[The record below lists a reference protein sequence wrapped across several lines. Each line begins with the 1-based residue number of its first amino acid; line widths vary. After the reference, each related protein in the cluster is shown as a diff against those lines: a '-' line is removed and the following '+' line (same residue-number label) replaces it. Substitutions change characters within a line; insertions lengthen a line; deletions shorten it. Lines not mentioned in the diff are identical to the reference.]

1 MNQRFAR
8 NAIVLGLLS
17 AIGPFAID
25 MYLPALPAIS
35 ADLGADTAAV
45 QMSLIAFFI
54 AVGLCQVI
62 YGPVSDMVGRKA
74 PLYFGLGVFA
84 LGSVGCALSTS
95 IEWLIF
101 FRFVQGVGACAG
113 MVVPRAIVRDLH
125 TGPEAARLM
134 ALIMLVF
141 SVSPLVAPL
150 SGSVLVEFSTWHTI
164 FWVIGGVALLG
175 IVLVRVFLK
184 ETRPAEERISS
195 SFGSVLSGYG
205 SLLRDWHFL
214 GLTFIGGLGMSSF
227 FAFLATSSFVY
238 IDHFGLTPTQYSIA
252 FSINAVGF
260 IGAAQFAGVLARRF
274 GLARVVRTAVAGFA
288 LFAVILA
295 VATLA
300 GADSLP
306 FLMTM
311 LVLAFTCLGLVI
323 PSTAVLALEHH
334 GPIAGMASALLG
346 TLQLL
351 VGAVVTGLVSAF
363 FDGTQLPMTL
373 AIAVCAVSA
382 MILAQLT
389 LRRRAPVAQPAE

>member
-1 MNQRFAR
+1 MNTRFAR
-8 NAIVLGLLS
+8 NAIILGLLS

-45 QMSLIAFFI
+45 QMSLMSFFI
-54 AVGLCQVI
+54 AIGLGQVI

-141 SVSPLVAPL
+141 SVSPLIAPL
-150 SGSVLVEFSTWHTI
+150 SGSVLVEFATWHVI
-164 FWVIGGVALLG
+164 FWVIGGVAVLG
-175 IVLVRVFLK
+175 LVLVGVFLK
-184 ETRPAEERISS
+184 ETRPAEERIQS
-195 SFGSVLSGYG
+195 SFGSVLAGYS
-205 SLLRDWHFL
+205 SLLRDRSFL

-238 IDHFGLTPTQYSIA
+238 IDHFGLKPTQYSIA
-252 FSINAVGF
+252 FSINAIGF
-260 IGAAQFAGVLARRF
+260 IGAAQFAGLLGRRF
-274 GLARVVRTAVAGFA
+274 GLQRMVKWAVAGFMLMSLV
-288 LFAVILA
+288 LFAG
-295 VATLA
+295 TLA
-300 GADSLP
+300 GIDSLP

-351 VGAVVTGLVSAF
+351 VGAVVIALVSAF
-363 FDGTQLPMTL
+363 FDGTQLPMAL
-373 AIAVCAVSA
+373 AIALCAVGA
-382 MILAQLT
+382 FVLARLT
-389 LRRRAPVAQPAE
+389 LRQAVPAAQPAE